1 MRRLGPAGPFLAALL
16 VSLLGACSK
25 PSEKPLTVFAAA
37 SLGDVLPTMVQ
48 DFDGEVQ
55 FSFAASLT
63 LANQM
68 RHGMPADLLISAS
81 PRALEVVHGE
91 HWTFASN
98 RLVIAVSRPELGQ
111 ADGWPERLQTLER
124 VAIGTPG
131 VAPVGDY
138 ALAGLDQLGL
148 DLGERLIP
156 TANARAA
163 LASTLQGATDAAL
176 VYASDAAAHPEA
188 RVVYTFPALD
198 PPIEY
203 VLILPEGAG
212 PRARALADFLRA
224 PEAAQKLQQAGFLPP
239 QTGLPQQGSKR
250 AL

>member
-1 MRRLGPAGPFLAALL
+1 MRRLGPVGPLLAALL

-37 SLGDVLPTMVQ
+37 SLGDVLPRMVQ
-48 DFDGEVQ
+48 GFDDEVQ

-81 PRALEVVHGE
+81 PRALEVVPGE

-98 RLVIAVSRPELGQ
+98 RLVIAVSRPEL
-111 ADGWPERLQTLER
+111 AESDGWPERLLRLER

-138 ALAGLDQLGL
+138 ALAGLEEVGL
-148 DLGERLIP
+148 DLGQRLIP

-176 VYASDAAAHPEA
+176 VYASDAAAQGDA
-188 RVVYTFPALD
+188 RVVFTFPPLD

-203 VLILPEGAG
+203 VLILPEGAS
-212 PRARALADFLRA
+212 PRARALADFLRGPQA
-224 PEAAQKLQQAGFLPP
+224 SQKLEEAGFLRPE
-239 QTGLPQQGSKR
+239 TGLP
-250 AL
+250 